1 MGEILLC
8 QYTLPFRLF
17 SDVFLESLLSVRI
30 EIIGGTML
38 KVEQVVR
45 GNSQW
50 LKAIYCLGLIMSE
63 RESKLKGSW
72 I

>member
-8 QYTLPFRLF
+8 QYTLPFRRF

-45 GNSQW
+45 GNSQ
-50 LKAIYCLGLIMSE
+50 
-63 RESKLKGSW
+63 
-72 I
+72 